1 MGPTVRHSRS
11 LFLLHFSS
19 PPYWYFFSPSPLFS
33 FLSFFSS
40 SSWVLSAASLFLFF
54 FLFFFFTVG
63 FFHLL
68 LFFLFLFSFLFFFF
82 TLVSFLLF
90 LHVMMAEMAE
100 GFDFSCDL
108 HFNRV
113 KVCFLGLE
121 LWILWCNFFGIS
133 FCFYFHYIYAKEFA
147 MMLKVLVDGFD
158 FWWFVWW
165 WMQNNGDGLGF
176 CELQLGVCGLLE
188 VVEAKNGRRN
198 VSMFQASWKRRGK
211 KNERDEGERHVT
223 VLICTVHGLHHFVK
237 ILS

>member
-1 MGPTVRHSRS
+1 MV
-11 LFLLHFSS
+11 
-19 PPYWYFFSPSPLFS
+19 S
-33 FLSFFSS
+33 FLSY
-40 SSWVLSAASLFLFF
+40 LLFF
-54 FLFFFFTVG
+54 FILS
-63 FFHLL
+63 
-68 LFFLFLFSFLFFFF
+68 FSSRDDGKGLQFQ
-82 TLVSFLLF
+82 
-90 LHVMMAEMAE
+90 
-100 GFDFSCDL
+100 
-108 HFNRV
+108 RV

-121 LWILWCNFFGIS
+121 LWILWGNFFGIS

-198 VSMFQASWKRRGK
+198 VSMFQASWKRRRK